1 MSMPRFIPTAE
12 VKRLTRGSYE
22 HIIVQLEEKIR
33 ESAEEL
39 FDADTAIHI
48 LGTFPGYVLVAT
60 EEGTCARVRYEGLD
74 SGGVKIV
81 KVEEVKVPSY
91 SVENVDEFLRSESE
105 RVVELFRKGEINRA
119 AEGLRGLALHSEG
132 WPSPRQEETVEA
144 LLKMVSTERPWTRLF
159 EARKDQIQKALWGSL
174 RRIEEA
180 RLRPRFRKL
189 YDGSVGTGEF
199 ERFRDLVED
208 RFRVLD
214 ARLDAFAGHVREAQ
228 VKMQAAAKEVER
240 LGEGEALTTFAAFTE
255 DLLEDV
261 SRITK
266 IAIKSSKQVRRV
278 DSLGR
283 LHDAIVERFSDM
295 EIAGH
300 FVSQLANRLSG
311 AHQEEH

>member
-1 MSMPRFIPTAE
+1 MSMPRFFPTAE

-39 FDADTAIHI
+39 FDAETTIHI

-60 EEGTCARVRYEGLD
+60 EEGACARVRYEGLD
-74 SGGVKIV
+74 SGSVKIV

-91 SVENVDEFLRSESE
+91 SAENVDEFLRSESE
-105 RVVELFRKGEINRA
+105 RVVELFRKGDVEKA
-119 AEGLRGLALHSEG
+119 TEGLRGLALHSES
-132 WPSPRQEETVEA
+132 WPAPPQVDS
-144 LLKMVSTERPWTRLF
+144 LLKTVSAERPWTRLF
-159 EARKDQIQKALWGSL
+159 EARKDQILRALWGSL
-174 RRIEEA
+174 KSIEES

-189 YDGSVGTGEF
+189 YDGSVEAGDF
-199 ERFRDLVED
+199 ERFRSLVED
-208 RFRVLD
+208 RFQVLEG
-214 ARLDAFAGHVREAQ
+214 RLRAVSEQVKEAQ
-228 VKMQAAAKEVER
+228 VKVQAAATEVGR
-240 LGEGEALTTFAAFTE
+240 LGEGEALTTFAAFAE

-283 LHDAIVERFSDM
+283 LHDAMVERLSDM
-295 EIAGH
+295 EVAGH